1 MTLFQ
6 CGSGIDS
13 YHKQSLHST
22 FYANQT
28 QFRPSQHTNI
38 YMATLTTTKCR
49 WPQWDAQCMYMK
61 AMREEVHG
69 QITQL
74 MDGTYRRLHNTIDAT
89 IYI

>member
-6 CGSGIDS
+6 CNSGIDS

-28 QFRPSQHTNI
+28 QFLPSQHTNM
-38 YMATLTTTKCR
+38 YMATLTTTKCH
-49 WPQWDAQCMYMK
+49 WPQWDAQYNYMK
-61 AMREEVHG
+61 AVREEAHG

-74 MDGTYRRLHNTIDAT
+74 MDGTY
-89 IYI
+89 